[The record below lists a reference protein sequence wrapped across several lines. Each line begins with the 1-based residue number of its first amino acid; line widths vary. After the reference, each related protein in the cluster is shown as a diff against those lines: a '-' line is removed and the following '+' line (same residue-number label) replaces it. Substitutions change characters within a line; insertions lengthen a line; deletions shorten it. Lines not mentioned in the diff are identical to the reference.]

1 MDKFLETDNLPR
13 LNHGEIEYL
22 NRLIICKETETVI
35 KNLPTN
41 KSLGWQLPGIFQQ
54 ALK

>member
-1 MDKFLETDNLPR
+1 MDRFLETDNLPR

-41 KSLGWQLPGIFQQ
+41 KSLG
-54 ALK
+54 